1 MSAQFTVPGGYGA
14 GDTVQLS
21 VNGATVTITL
31 PPGAVEG
38 TVLEFALPPP
48 PPPPPPL
55 VATHDTMPAA
65 WRDDG
70 ADTSSSESDAEADE
84 EEQVTYTSGEEDAT
98 GPAIL
103 SPSAWRARHVRR
115 RAPPIDGVAPASPT
129 PPQPAGR
136 CSKFRK
142 AVRPLRVQ

>member
-1 MSAQFTVPGGYGA
+1 MSAQFTVPAGYGA
-14 GDTVQLS
+14 GDTVQLN

-48 PPPPPPL
+48 APPAPL

-70 ADTSSSESDAEADE
+70 ADTSSSESDAEADDE
-84 EEQVTYTSGEEDAT
+84 GQVTYTSGEEDAA

-115 RAPPIDGVAPASPT
+115 FAGS
-129 PPQPAGR
+129 GR